1 MENEE
6 EEVALSSNPNLLVAD
21 QSLQKKHKSMLD
33 RLSNRHQTRL
43 DNSFTRRS
51 TESDSSSSP
60 SFESTSTFLSRFSN
74 SKSSIE
80 SQLAQCRLS
89 DPTQVKSHLNQISSS
104 ISDLENL
111 VAENS
116 YFLPSYEVRSSLKTT
131 SDLRQSLEVLSVEL
145 LPKKK
150 FSFRNKPTRKD
161 LIAEPKEDEKEQ
173 EPEKKSGLWV
183 LDFPGFR
190 NKKGEILVHNF
201 KGSEVGEFSISDLD
215 SCEVRLM
222 GSVRALFVH
231 RLRNCRVYTGPVMGS
246 ILVDG
251 VEGCVF
257 VIASHQIRIHNAK
270 TSDFYLRVRSRPII
284 EDSCGVRFAPHC
296 LTYKGIEEELREA
309 SLDEETE
316 KWSNVD
322 DFLWLRAVQSPNWSV
337 LPENERLGLVDIS
350 KSKEN

>member
-1 MENEE
+1 MENEG
-6 EEVALSSNPNLLVAD
+6 VALSSNPNLLVAD
-21 QSLQKKHKSMLD
+21 QSLQKKHQSMLD

-43 DNSFTRRS
+43 DNSLTRRS
-51 TESDSSSSP
+51 TESKSDSSSSP
-60 SFESTSTFLSRFSN
+60 PFESTSTFLSRFSN

-80 SQLAQCRLS
+80 SQLPQCRLF
-89 DPTQVKSHLNQISSS
+89 DPNQVKSHFNQISSS
-104 ISDLENL
+104 IFDLENL

-116 YFLPSYEVRSSLKTT
+116 YFLPSYEVRSSLKMT

-161 LIAEPKEDEKEQ
+161 PIAEPKEDEKEQ
-173 EPEKKSGLWV
+173 EREKKSGFRVIDSL
-183 LDFPGFR
+183 GFR

-215 SCEVRLM
+215 SYEIKELQ
-222 GSVRALFVH
+222 GL
-231 RLRNCRVYTGPVMGS
+231 YWPVTGS

-257 VIASHQIRIHNAK
+257 VMASHQIRIHNAK

-284 EDSCGVRFAPHC
+284 EHSCGVRFAPYY

-309 SLDEETE
+309 NLDEETE

-337 LPENERLGLVDIS
+337 LPESERLGLVDIS
-350 KSKEN
+350 KSEES